1 MQVIEHVEQLQ
12 QIKETPSSEATAG
25 QDGFQGD
32 TQGQPGSGAPLLEAV
47 LGHGLRHP
55 NVVQTYKYATHNAEV
70 TVLATP
76 YKSLEIPGYR
86 LVLSHSCSKAD
97 GHS

>member
-12 QIKETPSSEATAG
+12 QIKETPSNDPKAG

-55 NVVQTYKYATHNAEV
+55 NVVQTYKYATHHAEV
-70 TVLATP
+70 TLLATP
-76 YKSLEIPGYR
+76 YQSWDR
-86 LVLSHSCSKAD
+86 MTV
-97 GHS
+97 